1 MADAILTLVRSAGIY
16 RIRNV
21 LSGKCYIG
29 SAVNIHQRWLE
40 HRSMLSRGVHH
51 SPHLQRSWA
60 RNGESAF
67 VLEVVALCDP
77 ERLIENEQKALDELE
92 SSYNICRIAGST
104 LGRSHS
110 VETRKKISQRL
121 KGTKHKAR
129 SEDYR
134 AKISA
139 AHKGRMKRP
148 EHMAALQEGRRR
160 QVYTPERRA
169 AVSAALK
176 EGYQTGRRA
185 REKSEIHKQ
194 KIGMAY
200 AKLTDHQVR
209 EIRNRKAQGETCKAL
224 ALEFGSNPGTISE
237 ICTGKRYRWVD

>member
-1 MADAILTLVRSAGIY
+1 MADGILTLVRSAGIY

-21 LSGKCYIG
+21 LNGKCYVG

-40 HRSMLSRGVHH
+40 HRSMLNRGVHH

-60 RNGESAF
+60 RNGEASF
-67 VLEVVALCDP
+67 VFEVIDLCSIGD
-77 ERLIENEQKALDELE
+77 LIEKEQKAIDELE
-92 SSYNICRIAGST
+92 SSYNVCRVAGST
-104 LGRSHS
+104 LGRLHS
-110 VETRKKISQRL
+110 SETRKKISQRL
-121 KGTKHKAR
+121 TGTKHKER
-129 SEDYR
+129 SEEYR
-134 AKISA
+134 ARISA
-139 AHKGRMKRP
+139 AHKGRKKRP
-148 EHMAALQEGRRR
+148 EHMEALQEGRRR
-160 QVYTPERRA
+160 QVYTPERKA

-209 EIRNRKAQGETCKAL
+209 EIRDRKARGETCKAL